1 MAVYTKLQHEE
12 VKQFLEQYNIN
23 DLKSYQGIIEGVENT
38 NYLIKTSQ
46 QDYILTIYEKRVD
59 ENDLPFFIKLLSNL
73 SQNKFPCPKP
83 IANKDNQKINKIK
96 NKNAALVTFLNGKSK
111 TKVTSEDCFEIGK
124 ITAQL
129 HEITKKF
136 DIKRKN
142 NLSIES
148 WEAILEKTIQQK
160 INLEKSIIE
169 KTKNYLGFLKE
180 KWPKDL
186 PTGIIHADLFT
197 DNIFFTNNKVSG
209 IIDFYF
215 ACNDFFA
222 YEIAICLNSICF
234 DNNSTFNMTKA
245 KNLIDGYSSIRKL
258 SDDEKKYLP
267 ILSMGAAMRFFLT
280 RLYDFYH
287 TDNKADVKIKDP
299 FEYFKKLE
307 FHSTI
312 KSFNE
317 YFIQ

>member
-1 MAVYTKLQHEE
+1 MAVYTKLEHKE
-12 VKQFLEQYNIN
+12 VDRFLEQYDIN
-23 DLKSYQGIIEGVENT
+23 NFKDFKEITEGVENT
-38 NYLIKTSQ
+38 NYLIKTLG

-59 ENDLPFFIKLLSNL
+59 ENDLPFFIKLLSIL
-73 SQNKFPCPKP
+73 SENNFPCPKP
-83 IANKDNQKINKIK
+83 IPNKNNEKINKIK
-96 NKNAALVTFLNGKSK
+96 NKNAALVTFLNGHSK
-111 TKVTSEDCFEIGK
+111 TRITIEDCFEIGK

-136 DIKRKN
+136 NIYRKN

-148 WEAILEKTIQQK
+148 WQSIFDKIIKQK
-160 INLEKSIIE
+160 IDLDESIIK
-169 KTKNYLGFLKE
+169 KTKNYLNFLKD
-180 KWPKDL
+180 KWPKEL
-186 PTGIIHADLFT
+186 PQGIIHADLFP

-245 KNLIDGYSSIRKL
+245 KNLIDGYSSTREL
-258 SDDEKKYLP
+258 SEDEKKYLP

-287 TDNKADVKIKDP
+287 TDNKANVKIKDP
-299 FEYFKKLE
+299 FEYLKKIE

-312 KSFNE
+312 KNFNE
-317 YFIQ
+317 YFI

>member
-1 MAVYTKLQHEE
+1 MAVYTKLEHQE
-12 VKQFLEQYNIN
+12 VRQFLEQYNIN
-23 DLKSYQGIIEGVENT
+23 NFKDYKGITEGVENT
-38 NYLIKTSQ
+38 NYLIKTSE

-59 ENDLPFFIKLLSNL
+59 ENDLPFFIKLLSYL
-73 SQNKFPCPKP
+73 SENKFPCPKP
-83 IANKDNQKINKIK
+83 IANKNNEKINRIK
-96 NKNAALVTFLNGKSK
+96 NKNAALVTFINGQSK
-111 TKVTSEDCFEIGK
+111 NKITSEECFEIGK

-136 DIKRKN
+136 DINRKN
-142 NLSIES
+142 NLSIEN
-148 WEAILEKTIQQK
+148 WESIFEKTIKQK
-160 INLEKSIIE
+160 IDLDESIIK
-169 KTKNYLGFLKE
+169 KTKNYLNFLKD
-180 KWPKDL
+180 KWPKNL
-186 PTGIIHADLFT
+186 PQGIIHADLFP

-222 YEIAICLNSICF
+222 YEIAICINSLCF

-245 KNLIDGYSSIRKL
+245 KNLIDGYTSIRTL
-258 SDDEKKYLP
+258 SEDEKKYLP

-299 FEYFKKLE
+299 FEYLKKIE

-312 KSFNE
+312 KNFNE
-317 YFIQ
+317 YFI

>member
-1 MAVYTKLQHEE
+1 MAVYTKLEHQE
-12 VKQFLEQYNIN
+12 VRQFLEQYNIN
-23 DLKSYQGIIEGVENT
+23 NFKDYKGITEGVENT
-38 NYLIKTSQ
+38 NYLIKTSE

-59 ENDLPFFIKLLSNL
+59 ENDLPFFIKLLSYL
-73 SQNKFPCPKP
+73 SENKFPCPKP
-83 IANKDNQKINKIK
+83 IANKNNEKINRIK
-96 NKNAALVTFLNGKSK
+96 NKNAALVTFLNGQSK
-111 TKVTSEDCFEIGK
+111 NKITSEECFEIGK

-136 DIKRKN
+136 NINRKN
-142 NLSIES
+142 NLSIEN
-148 WEAILEKTIQQK
+148 WESIFEKTIKQK
-160 INLEKSIIE
+160 IDLDESIIK
-169 KTKNYLGFLKE
+169 KTKNYLNFLKD
-180 KWPKDL
+180 KWPKNL
-186 PTGIIHADLFT
+186 PQGIIHADLFP

-222 YEIAICLNSICF
+222 YEIAICINSLCF

-245 KNLIDGYSSIRKL
+245 KNLIDGYTYIRTL
-258 SDDEKKYLP
+258 SEDEKKYLP

-299 FEYFKKLE
+299 FEYLKKIE

-312 KSFNE
+312 KNFNE
-317 YFIQ
+317 YFI

>member
-1 MAVYTKLQHEE
+1 MAVYTKLEHQE
-12 VKQFLEQYNIN
+12 VRQFLEQYNIN
-23 DLKSYQGIIEGVENT
+23 NFKDYKGITEGVENT
-38 NYLIKTSQ
+38 NYLIKTSE

-59 ENDLPFFIKLLSNL
+59 ENDLPFFIKLLSYL
-73 SQNKFPCPKP
+73 SENKFPCPKP
-83 IANKDNQKINKIK
+83 IANKNNEKINRIK
-96 NKNAALVTFLNGKSK
+96 NKNAALVTFLNGQSK
-111 TKVTSEDCFEIGK
+111 NKITSEECFEIGK

-136 DIKRKN
+136 DINRKN
-142 NLSIES
+142 NLSIEN
-148 WEAILEKTIQQK
+148 WESIFEKTIKQK
-160 INLEKSIIE
+160 IDLDESIIK
-169 KTKNYLGFLKE
+169 KTKNYLNFLKD
-180 KWPKDL
+180 KWPKNL
-186 PTGIIHADLFT
+186 PQGIIHADLFP

-222 YEIAICLNSICF
+222 YEIAICINSLCF

-245 KNLIDGYSSIRKL
+245 KNLIDGYTSIRTL
-258 SDDEKKYLP
+258 SEDEKKYLP

-299 FEYFKKLE
+299 FEYLKKIE

-312 KSFNE
+312 KNFKE
-317 YFIQ
+317 YFV

>member
-1 MAVYTKLQHEE
+1 MAVYTKLEHQE
-12 VKQFLEQYNIN
+12 VRQFLEQYNIN
-23 DLKSYQGIIEGVENT
+23 NFKDYKGITEGVENT
-38 NYLIKTSQ
+38 NYLIKTSE

-59 ENDLPFFIKLLSNL
+59 ENDLPFFIKLLSYL
-73 SQNKFPCPKP
+73 SENKFPCPKP
-83 IANKDNQKINKIK
+83 IANKNNEKINRIK
-96 NKNAALVTFLNGKSK
+96 NKNAALVTFLNGQSK
-111 TKVTSEDCFEIGK
+111 NKITSEECFEIGK

-136 DIKRKN
+136 DINRKN
-142 NLSIES
+142 NLSIEN
-148 WEAILEKTIQQK
+148 WESIFEKTIKQK
-160 INLEKSIIE
+160 IDLDESIIK
-169 KTKNYLGFLKE
+169 KTKNYLNFLKD
-180 KWPKDL
+180 KWPENL
-186 PTGIIHADLFT
+186 PQGIIHADLFP

-222 YEIAICLNSICF
+222 YEIAICINSLCF

-245 KNLIDGYSSIRKL
+245 KNLIDGYTSIRTL
-258 SDDEKKYLP
+258 SEDEKKYLP

-299 FEYFKKLE
+299 FEYLKKIE

-312 KSFNE
+312 KNFNE
-317 YFIQ
+317 YFI

>member
-1 MAVYTKLQHEE
+1 MAVYTKLEHQE
-12 VKQFLEQYNIN
+12 VRQFLEQYNIN
-23 DLKSYQGIIEGVENT
+23 NFKDYKGITEGVENT
-38 NYLIKTSQ
+38 NYLIKTSE

-59 ENDLPFFIKLLSNL
+59 ENDLPFFIKLLSYL
-73 SQNKFPCPKP
+73 SENKFPCPKP
-83 IANKDNQKINKIK
+83 IANKNNEKINRIK
-96 NKNAALVTFLNGKSK
+96 NKNAALVTFINGQSK
-111 TKVTSEDCFEIGK
+111 NKITSEECFEIGK

-136 DIKRKN
+136 DINRKN
-142 NLSIES
+142 NLSIENWDS
-148 WEAILEKTIQQK
+148 IFEKTIKQK
-160 INLEKSIIE
+160 IDLDESIIK
-169 KTKNYLGFLKE
+169 KTKNYLNFLKD
-180 KWPKDL
+180 KWPKNL
-186 PTGIIHADLFT
+186 PQGIIHGDLFP

-222 YEIAICLNSICF
+222 YEIAICINSLCF

-245 KNLIDGYSSIRKL
+245 KNLIDGYTSIRTL
-258 SDDEKKYLP
+258 SEDEKKYLP

-299 FEYFKKLE
+299 FEYLKKIE

-312 KSFNE
+312 KNFNE
-317 YFIQ
+317 YFI

>member
-1 MAVYTKLQHEE
+1 MAVYTKLEHQE
-12 VKQFLEQYNIN
+12 VEQFLEQYNIN
-23 DLKSYQGIIEGVENT
+23 NFKDYKGITEGVENT
-38 NYLIKTSQ
+38 NYFIKTSE

-59 ENDLPFFIKLLSNL
+59 ENDLPFFIKLLSSL
-73 SQNKFPCPKP
+73 SDNRFPCPKP
-83 IANKDNQKINKIK
+83 IANKNNEKINKIN

-111 TKVTSEDCFEIGK
+111 NKITSEDCFEIGK

-136 DIKRKN
+136 KISRKN

-148 WEAILEKTIQQK
+148 WQNIFEKTIKKK
-160 INLEKSIIE
+160 IDLDESIIK
-169 KTKNYLGFLKE
+169 KTNNYLNFLKD
-180 KWPKDL
+180 KWPKNL
-186 PTGIIHADLFT
+186 PEGVIHADLFP
-197 DNIFFTNNKVSG
+197 DNILFTKNKVSG

-245 KNLIDGYSSIRKL
+245 KNLIDGYSSIRAL
-258 SDDEKKYLP
+258 DENEKIYLP
-267 ILSMGAAMRFFLT
+267 ILCMGAAMRFFLT

-299 FEYFKKLE
+299 FEYFKKIE

-312 KSFNE
+312 KNFNE
-317 YFIQ
+317 YFI

>member
-1 MAVYTKLQHEE
+1 MAVYTKLEHPE
-12 VKQFLEQYNIN
+12 VEQFLEQYNIN
-23 DLKSYQGIIEGVENT
+23 NFKDYKGITEGVENT
-38 NYLIKTSQ
+38 NYFIKTSE

-59 ENDLPFFIKLLSNL
+59 ENDLPFFIKLLSSL
-73 SQNKFPCPKP
+73 SDNRFPCPKP
-83 IANKDNQKINKIK
+83 IANKKNEKINKIK
-96 NKNAALVTFLNGKSK
+96 NKNAALVTFLNGQSK
-111 TKVTSEDCFEIGK
+111 NKITSEECFEIGK

-136 DIKRKN
+136 DINRKN
-142 NLSIES
+142 NLSIEN
-148 WEAILEKTIQQK
+148 WESIFEKTIKQK
-160 INLEKSIIE
+160 IDLDESIIK
-169 KTKNYLGFLKE
+169 KTKNYLNFLKD
-180 KWPKDL
+180 KWPKNL
-186 PTGIIHADLFT
+186 PQGIIHADLFP

-222 YEIAICLNSICF
+222 YEIAICINSLCF

-245 KNLIDGYSSIRKL
+245 KNLIDGYTSIRTL
-258 SDDEKKYLP
+258 SEDEKKYLP

-299 FEYFKKLE
+299 FEYLKKIE

-312 KSFNE
+312 KNFKE
-317 YFIQ
+317 YFI

>member
-1 MAVYTKLQHEE
+1 MAVYTKLEHQE
-12 VKQFLEQYNIN
+12 VRQFLEQYNIN
-23 DLKSYQGIIEGVENT
+23 NFKDYKGITEGVENT
-38 NYLIKTSQ
+38 NYLIKTSE

-59 ENDLPFFIKLLSNL
+59 ENDLPFFIKLLSYL
-73 SQNKFPCPKP
+73 SENKFPCPKP
-83 IANKDNQKINKIK
+83 IANKNNEKINRIK
-96 NKNAALVTFLNGKSK
+96 NKNAALVTFLNGQSK
-111 TKVTSEDCFEIGK
+111 NKITSEECFEIGK

-136 DIKRKN
+136 DINRKN
-142 NLSIES
+142 NLSIEN
-148 WEAILEKTIQQK
+148 WESIFEKTIKQK
-160 INLEKSIIE
+160 IDLDESIIK
-169 KTKNYLGFLKE
+169 KTKNYLNFLKD
-180 KWPKDL
+180 KWPKNL
-186 PTGIIHADLFT
+186 PQGIIHADLFP

-222 YEIAICLNSICF
+222 YEIEICINSLCF

-245 KNLIDGYSSIRKL
+245 KNLIDGYTSIRTL
-258 SDDEKKYLP
+258 SEDEKKYLP

-299 FEYFKKLE
+299 FEYLKKIE

-312 KSFNE
+312 KNFNE
-317 YFIQ
+317 YFI

>member
-1 MAVYTKLQHEE
+1 MAVYTKLEHQE
-12 VKQFLEQYNIN
+12 VRQFLEQYNIN
-23 DLKSYQGIIEGVENT
+23 NFKDYKGITEGVENT
-38 NYLIKTSQ
+38 NYLIKTSE

-59 ENDLPFFIKLLSNL
+59 ENDLPFFIKLLSYL
-73 SQNKFPCPKP
+73 SENKFPCPKP
-83 IANKDNQKINKIK
+83 IANKNNEKINRIK
-96 NKNAALVTFLNGKSK
+96 NKNAALVTFLNGQSK
-111 TKVTSEDCFEIGK
+111 NKITSEECFEIGK

-136 DIKRKN
+136 NINRKN
-142 NLSIES
+142 NLSIEN
-148 WEAILEKTIQQK
+148 WESIFEKTIKHK
-160 INLEKSIIE
+160 IDLDESIIK
-169 KTKNYLGFLKE
+169 KTKNYLNFLKD
-180 KWPKDL
+180 KWPKNL
-186 PTGIIHADLFT
+186 PQGIIHADLFP

-222 YEIAICLNSICF
+222 YEIAICINSLCF

-245 KNLIDGYSSIRKL
+245 KNLIDGYTSIRTL
-258 SDDEKKYLP
+258 SEDEKKYLP

-299 FEYFKKLE
+299 FEYLKKIE

-312 KSFNE
+312 KNFNE
-317 YFIQ
+317 YFI

>member
-1 MAVYTKLQHEE
+1 MAVYTKLEHQE
-12 VKQFLEQYNIN
+12 VRQFLEQYDIN
-23 DLKSYQGIIEGVENT
+23 NFKDYKGITEGVENT
-38 NYLIKTSQ
+38 NYLIKTSE

-59 ENDLPFFIKLLSNL
+59 ENDLPFFIKLLSYL
-73 SQNKFPCPKP
+73 SENKFPCPKP
-83 IANKDNQKINKIK
+83 IANKNNEKINRIK
-96 NKNAALVTFLNGKSK
+96 NKNAALVTFLNGQSK
-111 TKVTSEDCFEIGK
+111 NKITSEECFEIGK

-136 DIKRKN
+136 DINRKN
-142 NLSIES
+142 NLSIEN
-148 WEAILEKTIQQK
+148 WESIFEKTIKQK
-160 INLEKSIIE
+160 IDLDESIIK
-169 KTKNYLGFLKE
+169 KTKNYLNFLKD
-180 KWPKDL
+180 KWPKNL
-186 PTGIIHADLFT
+186 PQGIIHADLFP
-197 DNIFFTNNKVSG
+197 DNIFFINNKVSG

-222 YEIAICLNSICF
+222 YEIAICINSLCF

-245 KNLIDGYSSIRKL
+245 KNLIDGYTSIRTL
-258 SDDEKKYLP
+258 SEDEKKYLP

-299 FEYFKKLE
+299 FEYLKKIE

-312 KSFNE
+312 KNFNE
-317 YFIQ
+317 YFI

>member
-1 MAVYTKLQHEE
+1 MAVYTKLEHRE
-12 VKQFLEQYNIN
+12 VERFLEQYNIN
-23 DLKSYQGIIEGVENT
+23 NFKDYKGITEGVENT
-38 NYLIKTSQ
+38 NYFIKTSE

-59 ENDLPFFIKLLSNL
+59 ENDLPFFIKLLSSL
-73 SQNKFPCPKP
+73 SDNRFPCPKP
-83 IANKDNQKINKIK
+83 IANKNNEKINKIK
-96 NKNAALVTFLNGKSK
+96 NKNAALVTFLNGQSK
-111 TKVTSEDCFEIGK
+111 NKITSEDCFEIGK

-136 DIKRKN
+136 KISRKN

-148 WEAILEKTIQQK
+148 WQNIFEKTIKKK
-160 INLEKSIIE
+160 IDLDESIIK
-169 KTKNYLGFLKE
+169 KTKNYLNFLKD
-180 KWPKDL
+180 KWPKNL
-186 PTGIIHADLFT
+186 PQGIIHADLFP

-222 YEIAICLNSICF
+222 YEIAICINSLCF

-245 KNLIDGYSSIRKL
+245 KNLIDGYTSIRTL
-258 SDDEKKYLP
+258 SEDEKKYLP

-299 FEYFKKLE
+299 FEYLKKIE

-312 KSFNE
+312 KNFNE
-317 YFIQ
+317 YFI

>member
-1 MAVYTKLQHEE
+1 MAVYTKLEHQE
-12 VKQFLEQYNIN
+12 VRQFLEQYNIN
-23 DLKSYQGIIEGVENT
+23 NFKDYKGITEGVENT
-38 NYLIKTSQ
+38 NYLIKTSE

-59 ENDLPFFIKLLSNL
+59 ENDLPFFIKLLSYL
-73 SQNKFPCPKP
+73 SENKFPCPKP
-83 IANKDNQKINKIK
+83 IANKNYEKINRIK
-96 NKNAALVTFLNGKSK
+96 NKNAALVTFLNGQSK
-111 TKVTSEDCFEIGK
+111 NKITSEECFEIGK

-136 DIKRKN
+136 DINRKN
-142 NLSIES
+142 NLSIEN
-148 WEAILEKTIQQK
+148 WESIFEKTIKQK
-160 INLEKSIIE
+160 IDLDESIIK
-169 KTKNYLGFLKE
+169 KTKNYLNFLKD
-180 KWPKDL
+180 KWPKNL
-186 PTGIIHADLFT
+186 PQGIIHADLFP

-222 YEIAICLNSICF
+222 YEIAICINSLCF

-245 KNLIDGYSSIRKL
+245 KNLIDGYTSIKTL
-258 SDDEKKYLP
+258 SEDEKKYLP

-299 FEYFKKLE
+299 FEYLKKIE

-312 KSFNE
+312 KNFNE
-317 YFIQ
+317 YFI

>member
-1 MAVYTKLQHEE
+1 MAVYTKLAHQE
-12 VKQFLEQYNIN
+12 VEQFLEQYNIN
-23 DLKSYQGIIEGVENT
+23 NFKDYKGITEGVENT
-38 NYLIKTSQ
+38 NYFINTLE

-59 ENDLPFFIKLLSNL
+59 ENDLPFFINLLSNL
-73 SQNKFPCPKP
+73 SENKFPCPKP
-83 IANKDNQKINKIK
+83 IANKNNQKINKIK
-96 NKNAALVTFLNGKSK
+96 NKNAALVTFLSGQSK
-111 TKVTSEDCFEIGK
+111 NKITSEECFEIGK

-136 DIKRKN
+136 NVSRKN

-148 WEAILEKTIQQK
+148 WQNIFEKTIKQK
-160 INLEKSIIE
+160 IDLDETIIK
-169 KTKNYLGFLKE
+169 KTKNYLNFLKDN
-180 KWPKDL
+180 WPKNL
-186 PTGIIHADLFT
+186 PQGIIHADLFP

-222 YEIAICLNSICF
+222 YEIAICINSICF

-245 KNLIDGYSSIRKL
+245 KNLIDGYSSVRTL
-258 SDDEKKYLP
+258 SEDEKKYLP

-299 FEYFKKLE
+299 FEYFKKIE

-312 KSFNE
+312 KNFNE
-317 YFIQ
+317 YFI

>member
-1 MAVYTKLQHEE
+1 MAVYTKLAHQE
-12 VKQFLEQYNIN
+12 VEQFLEQYNIN
-23 DLKSYQGIIEGVENT
+23 NFKDYKGITEGVENT
-38 NYLIKTSQ
+38 NYFINTLE

-59 ENDLPFFIKLLSNL
+59 ENDLPFFINLLSNL
-73 SQNKFPCPKP
+73 SENKFPCPKP
-83 IANKDNQKINKIK
+83 IANKNNQKINKIK
-96 NKNAALVTFLNGKSK
+96 NKNAALVTFLNGQSK
-111 TKVTSEDCFEIGK
+111 NKITSDECFEIGK

-136 DIKRKN
+136 NVSRKN

-148 WEAILEKTIQQK
+148 WQNIFEKTIKQK
-160 INLEKSIIE
+160 IDLDETIIK
-169 KTKNYLGFLKE
+169 KTKNYLNFLKDN
-180 KWPKDL
+180 WPKNL
-186 PTGIIHADLFT
+186 PQGIIHADLFP

-215 ACNDFFA
+215 ACSDFFA
-222 YEIAICLNSICF
+222 YEIAICINSICF

-245 KNLIDGYSSIRKL
+245 KNLIDGYSSVRTL
-258 SDDEKKYLP
+258 SEDEKKYLP

-299 FEYFKKLE
+299 FEYFKKIE

-312 KSFNE
+312 KNFNE
-317 YFIQ
+317 YFI

>member
-1 MAVYTKLQHEE
+1 MAVYTKLEHQE
-12 VKQFLEQYNIN
+12 VRQFLEQYNIN
-23 DLKSYQGIIEGVENT
+23 NFKDYKGITEGVENT
-38 NYLIKTSQ
+38 NYLIKTSE

-59 ENDLPFFIKLLSNL
+59 ENDLPFFIKLLSYL
-73 SQNKFPCPKP
+73 SENKFPCPKP
-83 IANKDNQKINKIK
+83 IANKNNQKINRIK
-96 NKNAALVTFLNGKSK
+96 NKNAALVTFLNGQSK
-111 TKVTSEDCFEIGK
+111 NKITSEECFEIGK

-136 DIKRKN
+136 DINRKN
-142 NLSIES
+142 NLSIENWDS
-148 WEAILEKTIQQK
+148 IFEKTIKQK
-160 INLEKSIIE
+160 IDLDESIIK
-169 KTKNYLGFLKE
+169 KTKNYLNFLKD
-180 KWPKDL
+180 KWPKNL
-186 PTGIIHADLFT
+186 PQGIIHADLFP

-222 YEIAICLNSICF
+222 YEIAVCINSLCF

-245 KNLIDGYSSIRKL
+245 KNLIDGYTSIRTL
-258 SDDEKKYLP
+258 SEDEKKYLS

-299 FEYFKKLE
+299 FEYLKKIE

-312 KSFNE
+312 KNFNE
-317 YFIQ
+317 YFI

>member
-1 MAVYTKLQHEE
+1 MAVYTKLEHQE
-12 VKQFLEQYNIN
+12 VRQFLEQYNIN
-23 DLKSYQGIIEGVENT
+23 NFKDYKGITEGVENT
-38 NYLIKTSQ
+38 NYLIKTSE

-59 ENDLPFFIKLLSNL
+59 ENDLPFFIKLLSYL
-73 SQNKFPCPKP
+73 SENKFPCPKP
-83 IANKDNQKINKIK
+83 IANKNNEKINRIK
-96 NKNAALVTFLNGKSK
+96 NKNAALITFLNGQSK
-111 TKVTSEDCFEIGK
+111 NKITSEECFEIGK

-136 DIKRKN
+136 DINRKN
-142 NLSIES
+142 NLSIEN
-148 WEAILEKTIQQK
+148 WESIFEKTIKQK
-160 INLEKSIIE
+160 IDLDESIIK
-169 KTKNYLGFLKE
+169 KTKNYLNFLKD
-180 KWPKDL
+180 KWPKNL
-186 PTGIIHADLFT
+186 PQGIIHADLFP

-222 YEIAICLNSICF
+222 YEIAICINSLCF

-245 KNLIDGYSSIRKL
+245 KNLIDGYTSIRTL
-258 SDDEKKYLP
+258 SEDEKKYLP

-299 FEYFKKLE
+299 FEYLKKIE

-312 KSFNE
+312 KNFNE
-317 YFIQ
+317 YFI

>member
-1 MAVYTKLQHEE
+1 MAVYTKLEHQE
-12 VKQFLEQYNIN
+12 VRQFLEQYNIN
-23 DLKSYQGIIEGVENT
+23 KFKDYKGITEGVENT
-38 NYLIKTSQ
+38 NYLIKTSE

-59 ENDLPFFIKLLSNL
+59 ENDLPFFIKLLSYL
-73 SQNKFPCPKP
+73 SENKFPCPKP
-83 IANKDNQKINKIK
+83 IANKNNEKINRIK
-96 NKNAALVTFLNGKSK
+96 NKNAALVTFLNGQSK
-111 TKVTSEDCFEIGK
+111 NKITSEECFEIGK

-136 DIKRKN
+136 DINRKN
-142 NLSIES
+142 NLSIEN
-148 WEAILEKTIQQK
+148 WESIFEKTIKQK
-160 INLEKSIIE
+160 IDLDESIIK
-169 KTKNYLGFLKE
+169 KTKNYLNFLKD
-180 KWPKDL
+180 KWPKNL
-186 PTGIIHADLFT
+186 PQGIIHADLFP

-222 YEIAICLNSICF
+222 YEIAICINSLCF

-245 KNLIDGYSSIRKL
+245 KNLIDGYTSIRTL
-258 SDDEKKYLP
+258 SEDEKKYLP

-299 FEYFKKLE
+299 FEYLKKIE

-312 KSFNE
+312 KNFNE
-317 YFIQ
+317 YFI

>member
-1 MAVYTKLQHEE
+1 MAVYTKLEHQE
-12 VKQFLEQYNIN
+12 VRQFLEQYNIN
-23 DLKSYQGIIEGVENT
+23 NFKDYKGITEGVENT
-38 NYLIKTSQ
+38 NYLIKTSE
-46 QDYILTIYEKRVD
+46 QDNILTIYEKRVD
-59 ENDLPFFIKLLSNL
+59 ENDLPFFIKLLSYL
-73 SQNKFPCPKP
+73 SENKFPCPKP
-83 IANKDNQKINKIK
+83 IANKNNEKINRIK
-96 NKNAALVTFLNGKSK
+96 NKNAALVTFLNGQSK
-111 TKVTSEDCFEIGK
+111 NKITSEECFEIGK

-136 DIKRKN
+136 DINRKN
-142 NLSIES
+142 NLSIEN
-148 WEAILEKTIQQK
+148 WESIFEKTIKQK
-160 INLEKSIIE
+160 IDLDESIIK
-169 KTKNYLGFLKE
+169 KTKNYLNFLKD
-180 KWPKDL
+180 KWPKNL
-186 PTGIIHADLFT
+186 PQGIIHADLFP

-222 YEIAICLNSICF
+222 YEIAICINSLCF

-245 KNLIDGYSSIRKL
+245 KNLIDGYTSIRTL
-258 SDDEKKYLP
+258 SEDEKKYLP

-299 FEYFKKLE
+299 FEYLKKIE

-312 KSFNE
+312 KNFNE
-317 YFIQ
+317 YFI

>member
-1 MAVYTKLQHEE
+1 MAVYTKLEHQE
-12 VKQFLEQYNIN
+12 VRQFLEQYNIN
-23 DLKSYQGIIEGVENT
+23 NFKDYKGITEGVENT
-38 NYLIKTSQ
+38 NYLIKTSE

-59 ENDLPFFIKLLSNL
+59 ENDLPFFIKLLSYL
-73 SQNKFPCPKP
+73 SENKFPCPKP
-83 IANKDNQKINKIK
+83 IANKNNEKINRIK
-96 NKNAALVTFLNGKSK
+96 NKNAALVTFLNGQSK
-111 TKVTSEDCFEIGK
+111 NKITSEECSEIGK

-136 DIKRKN
+136 DINRKN
-142 NLSIES
+142 NLSIEN
-148 WEAILEKTIQQK
+148 WESIFEKTIKQK
-160 INLEKSIIE
+160 IDLDESII
-169 KTKNYLGFLKE
+169 KKAKNYLNFLKD
-180 KWPKDL
+180 KWPKNL
-186 PTGIIHADLFT
+186 PQGIIHADLFP

-222 YEIAICLNSICF
+222 YEIAICINSLCF

-245 KNLIDGYSSIRKL
+245 KNLIDGYTSIRTL
-258 SDDEKKYLP
+258 SEDEKKYLP

-299 FEYFKKLE
+299 FEYLKKIE

-312 KSFNE
+312 KNFNE
-317 YFIQ
+317 YFI

>member
-1 MAVYTKLQHEE
+1 MAVYTKLEHKE
-12 VKQFLEQYNIN
+12 VDRFLEQYNIN
-23 DLKSYQGIIEGVENT
+23 NFKDFKEITEGVENT
-38 NYLIKTSQ
+38 NYLIKTLG

-59 ENDLPFFIKLLSNL
+59 ENDLPFFIKLLSIL
-73 SQNKFPCPKP
+73 SENNFPCPKP
-83 IANKDNQKINKIK
+83 IPNKNNEKINKIK
-96 NKNAALVTFLNGKSK
+96 NKNAALVTFLNGHSK
-111 TKVTSEDCFEIGK
+111 TRITTEDCFEIGK

-136 DIKRKN
+136 NIYRKN

-148 WEAILEKTIQQK
+148 WQSIFDKIIKQK
-160 INLEKSIIE
+160 IDLNESIIK
-169 KTKNYLGFLKE
+169 KTKNYLNFLKD
-180 KWPKDL
+180 KWPKEL
-186 PTGIIHADLFT
+186 PQGIIHADLFP

-245 KNLIDGYSSIRKL
+245 KNLIDGYSSTREL
-258 SDDEKKYLP
+258 SEDEKKYLP

-287 TDNKADVKIKDP
+287 TDNKANVKIKDP
-299 FEYFKKLE
+299 FEYLKKIE

-312 KSFNE
+312 KNFNE
-317 YFIQ
+317 YFI

>member
-1 MAVYTKLQHEE
+1 MAVYTKLAHQE
-12 VKQFLEQYNIN
+12 VEQFLEQYNIN
-23 DLKSYQGIIEGVENT
+23 NFKDYKGITEGVENT
-38 NYLIKTSQ
+38 NYFINTLE

-59 ENDLPFFIKLLSNL
+59 ENDLPFFINLLSNL
-73 SQNKFPCPKP
+73 SENKFPCPKP
-83 IANKDNQKINKIK
+83 IANKNNQKINKIK
-96 NKNAALVTFLNGKSK
+96 NKNAALVTFLNGQSK
-111 TKVTSEDCFEIGK
+111 NKITSDECFEIGK

-136 DIKRKN
+136 NVSRKN

-148 WEAILEKTIQQK
+148 WQNIFEKTIKQK
-160 INLEKSIIE
+160 IDLDETIIK
-169 KTKNYLGFLKE
+169 KTKNYLNFLKDN
-180 KWPKDL
+180 WPKNL
-186 PTGIIHADLFT
+186 PQGIIHADLFP

-215 ACNDFFA
+215 SCNDFFA
-222 YEIAICLNSICF
+222 YEIAICINSICF

-245 KNLIDGYSSIRKL
+245 KNLIDGYSSVRTL
-258 SDDEKKYLP
+258 SEDEKKYLP

-299 FEYFKKLE
+299 FEYFKKIE

-312 KSFNE
+312 KNFNE
-317 YFIQ
+317 YFI

>member
-1 MAVYTKLQHEE
+1 MAVYTKLEHQE
-12 VKQFLEQYNIN
+12 VRQFLEQYNIN
-23 DLKSYQGIIEGVENT
+23 NFKDYKGITEGVENT
-38 NYLIKTSQ
+38 NYLIKTSE

-59 ENDLPFFIKLLSNL
+59 ENDLPFFIKLLSYL
-73 SQNKFPCPKP
+73 SENKFPCPKP
-83 IANKDNQKINKIK
+83 IANKNNEKINRIK
-96 NKNAALVTFLNGKSK
+96 NKNAALVTFLNGQSK
-111 TKVTSEDCFEIGK
+111 NKITSEECFEIGK

-136 DIKRKN
+136 DINRKN
-142 NLSIES
+142 NLSIEN
-148 WEAILEKTIQQK
+148 WESIFEKTIKQK
-160 INLEKSIIE
+160 IDLDESIIK
-169 KTKNYLGFLKE
+169 KTKNYLNFLKD
-180 KWPKDL
+180 KWPKNL
-186 PTGIIHADLFT
+186 PQGIIHADLFP

-222 YEIAICLNSICF
+222 YEIAICINSLCF

-245 KNLIDGYSSIRKL
+245 KNLIDGYTSIRTL
-258 SDDEKKYLP
+258 SEDEKKYLP

-299 FEYFKKLE
+299 FEYLKKIE

-312 KSFNE
+312 ENFNE
-317 YFIQ
+317 YFI

>member
-1 MAVYTKLQHEE
+1 MAVYTKLEHQE
-12 VKQFLEQYNIN
+12 VRQFLEQYNIN
-23 DLKSYQGIIEGVENT
+23 NFKDYKGITEGVENT
-38 NYLIKTSQ
+38 NYLIKTSE

-59 ENDLPFFIKLLSNL
+59 ENDLPFFIKLLSYL
-73 SQNKFPCPKP
+73 SENKFPCPKP
-83 IANKDNQKINKIK
+83 IANKNNEKINRIK
-96 NKNAALVTFLNGKSK
+96 NKNAALVTFLNGQSK
-111 TKVTSEDCFEIGK
+111 NKITSEECFEIGK

-136 DIKRKN
+136 NINRKN

-148 WEAILEKTIQQK
+148 WQNIFEKTIKQK
-160 INLEKSIIE
+160 IDLDETIIK
-169 KTKNYLGFLKE
+169 KTKNYLNFLKD
-180 KWPKDL
+180 KWPKNL
-186 PTGIIHADLFT
+186 PQGIIHADLFP

-222 YEIAICLNSICF
+222 YEIAICINSLCF

-245 KNLIDGYSSIRKL
+245 KNLIDGYTSIRTL
-258 SDDEKKYLP
+258 SEDEKKYLP

-299 FEYFKKLE
+299 FEYLKKIE

-312 KSFNE
+312 KNFNE
-317 YFIQ
+317 YFI

>member
-1 MAVYTKLQHEE
+1 MAVYTKLEHQE
-12 VKQFLEQYNIN
+12 VERFLEQYNIN
-23 DLKSYQGIIEGVENT
+23 NFKDYKGITEGVENT
-38 NYLIKTSQ
+38 NYFINTLE

-59 ENDLPFFIKLLSNL
+59 ENDLPFFINLLSNL
-73 SQNKFPCPKP
+73 SENKFPCPKP
-83 IANKDNQKINKIK
+83 IANKNNQKINKIK
-96 NKNAALVTFLNGKSK
+96 NKNAALVTFLNGQSK
-111 TKVTSEDCFEIGK
+111 NKITSDECFEIGK

-136 DIKRKN
+136 NVSRKN

-148 WEAILEKTIQQK
+148 WQNIFEKTIKQK
-160 INLEKSIIE
+160 IDLDETIIK
-169 KTKNYLGFLKE
+169 KTKNYLNFLKDN
-180 KWPKDL
+180 WPKNL
-186 PTGIIHADLFT
+186 PQGIIHADLFP

-222 YEIAICLNSICF
+222 YEIAICINSICF

-245 KNLIDGYSSIRKL
+245 KNLIDGYSSVRTL
-258 SDDEKKYLP
+258 SEDEKKYLP

-299 FEYFKKLE
+299 FEYFKKIE

-312 KSFNE
+312 KNFNE
-317 YFIQ
+317 YFI

>member
-1 MAVYTKLQHEE
+1 MAVYTKLENQE
-12 VKQFLEQYNIN
+12 VRQFLEQYNIN
-23 DLKSYQGIIEGVENT
+23 NFKDYKGITEGVENT
-38 NYLIKTSQ
+38 NYLIKTSE

-59 ENDLPFFIKLLSNL
+59 ENDLPFFIKLLSYL
-73 SQNKFPCPKP
+73 SENKFPCPKP
-83 IANKDNQKINKIK
+83 IANKNNEKINRIK
-96 NKNAALVTFLNGKSK
+96 NKNAALVTFLNGQSK
-111 TKVTSEDCFEIGK
+111 NKITSEECFEIGK

-136 DIKRKN
+136 NINRKN
-142 NLSIES
+142 NLSIENWDS
-148 WEAILEKTIQQK
+148 IFEKTIKQK
-160 INLEKSIIE
+160 IDLDESIIK
-169 KTKNYLGFLKE
+169 KTKNYLNFLKD
-180 KWPKDL
+180 KWPKNL
-186 PTGIIHADLFT
+186 PQGIIHADLFP
-197 DNIFFTNNKVSG
+197 DNIFFTNKKVSG

-222 YEIAICLNSICF
+222 YEIAICINSLCF

-245 KNLIDGYSSIRKL
+245 KNLIDGYTSIRNL
-258 SDDEKKYLP
+258 SEDEKKYLP

-299 FEYFKKLE
+299 FEYLKKIE

-312 KSFNE
+312 KNFNE
-317 YFIQ
+317 YFI

>member
-1 MAVYTKLQHEE
+1 MAVYTKLAHQE
-12 VKQFLEQYNIN
+12 VEQFLEQYNIN
-23 DLKSYQGIIEGVENT
+23 NFKDYKGITEGVENT
-38 NYLIKTSQ
+38 NYFINTLE

-59 ENDLPFFIKLLSNL
+59 ENDLPFFINLLSNL
-73 SQNKFPCPKP
+73 SENKFPCPKP
-83 IANKDNQKINKIK
+83 IANKNNQKISKIK
-96 NKNAALVTFLNGKSK
+96 NKNAALVTFLNGQSK
-111 TKVTSEDCFEIGK
+111 NKITSDECFEIGK

-136 DIKRKN
+136 NVSRKN

-148 WEAILEKTIQQK
+148 WQNIFEKTIKQK
-160 INLEKSIIE
+160 IDLDETIIK
-169 KTKNYLGFLKE
+169 KTKNYLNFLKDN
-180 KWPKDL
+180 WPKNL
-186 PTGIIHADLFT
+186 PQGIIHADLFP

-215 ACNDFFA
+215 ACSDFFA
-222 YEIAICLNSICF
+222 YEIAICINSICF

-245 KNLIDGYSSIRKL
+245 KNLIDGYSSVRTL
-258 SDDEKKYLP
+258 SEDEKKYLP

-299 FEYFKKLE
+299 FEYFKKIE

-312 KSFNE
+312 KNFNE
-317 YFIQ
+317 YFI

>member
-1 MAVYTKLQHEE
+1 MAVYTKLEHQE
-12 VKQFLEQYNIN
+12 VRQFLEQYNIN
-23 DLKSYQGIIEGVENT
+23 NFKDYKGITEGVENT
-38 NYLIKTSQ
+38 NYLIKTSE

-59 ENDLPFFIKLLSNL
+59 ENDLPFFIKLLSYL
-73 SQNKFPCPKP
+73 SENKFPCPKP
-83 IANKDNQKINKIK
+83 IANKNNEKINRIK
-96 NKNAALVTFLNGKSK
+96 NKNAALVTFLNGQSK
-111 TKVTSEDCFEIGK
+111 NKITSEECFEIGK

-136 DIKRKN
+136 DINRKN
-142 NLSIES
+142 NLSIEN
-148 WEAILEKTIQQK
+148 WESIFEKTIKQK
-160 INLEKSIIE
+160 IDLEESVIK
-169 KTKNYLGFLKE
+169 KTKNYLNFLKD
-180 KWPKDL
+180 KWPKNL
-186 PTGIIHADLFT
+186 PQGIIHADLFP

-215 ACNDFFA
+215 ACNDFFT
-222 YEIAICLNSICF
+222 YEIAICINSLCF

-245 KNLIDGYSSIRKL
+245 KNLIDGYTSIRTL
-258 SDDEKKYLP
+258 SEDEKKYLP

-299 FEYFKKLE
+299 FEYLKKIE

-312 KSFNE
+312 KNFNE
-317 YFIQ
+317 YFI

>member
-1 MAVYTKLQHEE
+1 MAVYTKLEHQE
-12 VKQFLEQYNIN
+12 VRQFLEQYNIN
-23 DLKSYQGIIEGVENT
+23 NFKDYKGITEGVENT
-38 NYLIKTSQ
+38 NYLIKTSE

-59 ENDLPFFIKLLSNL
+59 ENDLPFFIKLLSYL
-73 SQNKFPCPKP
+73 SENKFPCPKP
-83 IANKDNQKINKIK
+83 IANKNNEKINRIK
-96 NKNAALVTFLNGKSK
+96 NKNAALVTFINGQSK
-111 TKVTSEDCFEIGK
+111 NKITSEECFEIGK

-136 DIKRKN
+136 DINRKN
-142 NLSIES
+142 NLSIEN
-148 WEAILEKTIQQK
+148 WESIFEKTIKRK
-160 INLEKSIIE
+160 IDLDESIIK
-169 KTKNYLGFLKE
+169 KTKNYLNFLKD
-180 KWPKDL
+180 KWPKNL
-186 PTGIIHADLFT
+186 PQGIIHADLFP

-222 YEIAICLNSICF
+222 YEIAICINSLCF

-245 KNLIDGYSSIRKL
+245 KNLIDGYTSIRTL
-258 SDDEKKYLP
+258 SEDEKKYLP

-299 FEYFKKLE
+299 FEYLKKIE

-312 KSFNE
+312 KNFNE
-317 YFIQ
+317 YFI

>member
-1 MAVYTKLQHEE
+1 MAVYTKLEHQE
-12 VKQFLEQYNIN
+12 VRQFLEQYNIN
-23 DLKSYQGIIEGVENT
+23 NFKDYKGITEGVENT
-38 NYLIKTSQ
+38 NYLIKTSE

-59 ENDLPFFIKLLSNL
+59 ENDLPFFIKLLSYL
-73 SQNKFPCPKP
+73 SENKFPCPKP
-83 IANKDNQKINKIK
+83 IANKNNQKINRIK
-96 NKNAALVTFLNGKSK
+96 NKNAALVTFLNGQSK
-111 TKVTSEDCFEIGK
+111 NKITSEECFEIGK

-136 DIKRKN
+136 DINRKN
-142 NLSIES
+142 NLSIENWDS
-148 WEAILEKTIQQK
+148 IFEKTIKQK
-160 INLEKSIIE
+160 IDLDESIIK
-169 KTKNYLGFLKE
+169 KTKNYLNFLKD
-180 KWPKDL
+180 KWPKNL
-186 PTGIIHADLFT
+186 PQGIIHADLFP

-222 YEIAICLNSICF
+222 YEIAICINSLCF

-245 KNLIDGYSSIRKL
+245 KNLIDGYTSIRTL
-258 SDDEKKYLP
+258 SEDEKKYLP

-299 FEYFKKLE
+299 FEYLKKIE

-312 KSFNE
+312 KNFNE
-317 YFIQ
+317 YFI

>member
-1 MAVYTKLQHEE
+1 MAVYTKLEHQE
-12 VKQFLEQYNIN
+12 VRQFLEQYNIN
-23 DLKSYQGIIEGVENT
+23 NFKDYKGITEGVENT
-38 NYLIKTSQ
+38 NYLIKTSE

-59 ENDLPFFIKLLSNL
+59 ENDLPFFIKLLSYL
-73 SQNKFPCPKP
+73 SENKFPCPKP
-83 IANKDNQKINKIK
+83 IANKNNEKINRIK
-96 NKNAALVTFLNGKSK
+96 NKNAALVTFLNGQSK
-111 TKVTSEDCFEIGK
+111 NKITSEECFEIGK

-136 DIKRKN
+136 DINRKN
-142 NLSIES
+142 NLSIENWDS
-148 WEAILEKTIQQK
+148 IFEKTIKQK
-160 INLEKSIIE
+160 IDLDESIIK
-169 KTKNYLGFLKE
+169 KTKDYLNFLKD
-180 KWPKDL
+180 KWPKNL
-186 PTGIIHADLFT
+186 PQGIIHADLFP

-222 YEIAICLNSICF
+222 YEIAICINSLCF

-245 KNLIDGYSSIRKL
+245 KNLIDGYTSIRTL
-258 SDDEKKYLP
+258 SEDEKKYLP

-299 FEYFKKLE
+299 FEYLKKIE

-312 KSFNE
+312 KNFNE
-317 YFIQ
+317 YFI